1 VKIILH
7 WLKTN
12 RVMLINAGS
21 LFGTT
26 VVTSVLGF
34 VYWWVAARRFT
45 PEAVGVGS
53 AAISSMTLLG
63 LFCML
68 GLGTVLVTEIPRQ
81 PKQALSLTSTSL
93 MVVFIAGGLAGLL
106 FATVAPLF
114 SHEFSSLNA
123 DIFEVLLFALGV
135 GLTSV
140 SLVLDQAL
148 VAFLRGTKQFQRNAF
163 FSVSKLVFLALISFL
178 FSNLTGMSIY
188 ATWALGNLLSVI
200 FVLLPIVLKSKRS
213 LRNYLPVWKL
223 LRQMSGVALRH
234 HLLNTLLQLTPYALP
249 LIVTT
254 LLSAKVNA
262 LFYVSWMS
270 VSFVICISVALT
282 SILHAMNSAHKSN
295 LVQNARLT
303 MSLAFIL
310 IGLVVIILQC
320 VAQQVLGVFGTAYL
334 DGVWTLR
341 ILLLAAFPL
350 IIKDHYITI
359 CRIQD
364 RLKQAMWIIAPS
376 CLLELMLTVLGARL
390 GGLPGLSLGWLL
402 AGCVEAIWMSPV
414 VYKTVFAVKSPA
426 VACEESSK
434 ETTKENV
441 WLPEPVIWSDINTGP
456 LPYIPFPCREEMELY
471 NQSQQE
477 CPKQSHRFKP
487 LRLECFA
494 SSSPSLWNAVVAGNG
509 DPGKMRYQFKSL
521 HFQSLASLSPLSY
534 RDWVVVRNGDPG
546 KKQYQFKSLYFKP

>member
-1 VKIILH
+1 
-7 WLKTN
+7 
-12 RVMLINAGS
+12 MLINAGS

-254 LLSAKVNA
+254 LLSA
-262 LFYVSWMS
+262 
-270 VSFVICISVALT
+270 
-282 SILHAMNSAHKSN
+282 
-295 LVQNARLT
+295 
-303 MSLAFIL
+303 
-310 IGLVVIILQC
+310 
-320 VAQQVLGVFGTAYL
+320 
-334 DGVWTLR
+334 
-341 ILLLAAFPL
+341 
-350 IIKDHYITI
+350 
-359 CRIQD
+359 
-364 RLKQAMWIIAPS
+364 
-376 CLLELMLTVLGARL
+376 
-390 GGLPGLSLGWLL
+390 
-402 AGCVEAIWMSPV
+402 
-414 VYKTVFAVKSPA
+414 
-426 VACEESSK
+426 
-434 ETTKENV
+434 
-441 WLPEPVIWSDINTGP
+441 
-456 LPYIPFPCREEMELY
+456 
-471 NQSQQE
+471 
-477 CPKQSHRFKP
+477 
-487 LRLECFA
+487 
-494 SSSPSLWNAVVAGNG
+494 
-509 DPGKMRYQFKSL
+509 
-521 HFQSLASLSPLSY
+521 
-534 RDWVVVRNGDPG
+534 
-546 KKQYQFKSLYFKP
+546 